1 MRTKRR
7 GLIIR
12 TLLAAALPAELLA
25 GCASGLPVTGGPG
38 STGTFVQAADAEP
51 IAVTDAQ
58 LAQAERGSE
67 AFGLALLQKLGADGK
82 SMVYSPQTLVDLL
95 GMLLPGAQGET
106 RTALLKALGVTGTA
120 ADSAAA
126 AFGKVDATGRADANQ
141 GSNTLDEASDL
152 WAANGLKPTKQYLD
166 ALYGAFRTGV
176 HQADFRHDP
185 DGAQNAINN
194 LVAQE
199 THGYIRQL
207 FPKGSIK
214 ASTVMVLTDAV
225 YLNASWENAFD
236 PEKTSDEDFYP
247 ATGAARQTPMMD
259 DGGMYSYAAGDGW
272 QMVELPYKGGKLAM
286 DVLLPSKG
294 TEGADTLAALRD
306 GLTVDSLDAML
317 KALTPQRV
325 EVQLPKFTTDSTAS
339 SLMQDLSAL
348 GLGGLFQHAELSGM
362 FEGGDQAY
370 ISQVVEKAHIQVGEK
385 GTVAA
390 AAAGAAV
397 GTAAVAP
404 APIAFTADHPFL
416 YLVRDLST
424 GQLLFAGQLTAP
436 SA

>member
-1 MRTKRR
+1 MRAKRR
-7 GLIIR
+7 GLIVR
-12 TLLAAALPAELLA
+12 TLWATALPAGLLA
-25 GCASGLPVTGGPG
+25 GCASGLPVSGGSD
-38 STGTFVQAADAEP
+38 STGTFVQAADAKP
-51 IAVTDAQ
+51 IAITDAQ
-58 LAQAERGSE
+58 LTRAEQGSE

-120 ADSAAA
+120 ADTAAA

-141 GSNTLDEASDL
+141 DSNTLDEASDL

-176 HQADFRHDP
+176 HQADFQHDP
-185 DGAQNAINN
+185 NSAQDAIDN

-199 THGYIRQL
+199 THGYIQQL
-207 FPKGSIK
+207 FPKGSID

-236 PEKTSDEDFYP
+236 PEKTSDEDFFP
-247 ATGAARQTPMMD
+247 SAGTAQQTPMMD
-259 DGGMYSYAAGDGW
+259 DGGTYAYAAGSGW

-294 TEGADTLAALRD
+294 TEGADTLAALRN
-306 GLTVDSLDAML
+306 GLTADSLNAML

-325 EVQLPKFTTDSTAS
+325 EVRLPKFTTDSTAD

-348 GLGGLFQHAELSGM
+348 GLGGLFQHADLSGM
-362 FEGGDQAY
+362 FTGGDQAY
-370 ISQVVEKAHIQVGEK
+370 ISAVVEKAHIQVGEK

-390 AAAGAAV
+390 AAAGGAV
-397 GTAAVAP
+397 GTSAAAP
-404 APIAFTADHPFL
+404 APIAVTADHPFL

-436 SA
+436 GA